1 VTTPPKP
8 KKSRKKPPEP
18 ERHRVWVAAGGRC
31 TICGKYLMEGA
42 LSKQPFRLGELAH
55 IVGQQDSA
63 KSPRGKAEPLT
74 GPERDK
80 AENLM
85 LLCAGEHQEIDR
97 EGALD
102 LFTVAELR
110 RIKAA
115 HEDWIRRVTG
125 IRPDVSTVVVRML
138 SNVRGRAVE
147 LDRATATAAVIRHD
161 GRFPDFPLTF
171 QQDGVEVDLRQLP
184 GEAEAAAEY
193 WTAAVARIDQ
203 EVARLTEGIQDGRA
217 RHVSVFAIARI
228 PLLVHLG
235 SRLDDA
241 YGVDVFQRHRS
252 TEKWDWPPDAT
263 DESFQVSAPADTTAH
278 DEAVLLVNLSGTVQP
293 EELPEALRGLP
304 RFVVAPAAATPHP
317 DIIGTAATL
326 RSFEAT
332 ARGLLA
338 GIEQDH
344 KQLRR
349 LHLLGAIPVSAA
361 VVLGRVR
368 DPHVHPDY
376 VLYDRGADG
385 YTAVLEIR

>member
-1 VTTPPKP
+1 MPPKP
-8 KKSRKKPPEP
+8 KQSRKKPPER
-18 ERHRVWVAAGGRC
+18 ERHRVWVVAGGRC
-31 TICGKYLMEGA
+31 TLCGKYLMEGA

-63 KSPRGKAEPLT
+63 TSPRGTAEPLT
-74 GPERDK
+74 AAERDQ

-97 EGALD
+97 DGALD

-125 IRPDVSTVVVRML
+125 VRPDKSTVVVRML
-138 SNVRGRAVE
+138 ADVRGRAVE

-171 QQDGVEVDLRQLP
+171 RQDGVEIDLRQLP
-184 GEAEAAAEY
+184 GEDDAAPEYWAAA
-193 WTAAVARIDQ
+193 TGKIDR
-203 EVARLTEGIQDGRA
+203 EVARLTEGVRDGRA
-217 RHVSVFAIARI
+217 VHVSVFAIARI

-235 SRLDDA
+235 ARLDDA

-252 TEKWDWPPDAT
+252 TEGWDWPPGAADGA
-263 DESFQVSAPADTTAH
+263 FRVAAPADSGKH
-278 DEAVLLVNLSGTVQP
+278 DGAVLLVNLSGTVQP
-293 EELPEALRGLP
+293 DELPERLRGLP
-304 RFVVAPAAATPHP
+304 RFVVSPAVGTPHP
-317 DIIGTAATL
+317 DVIGTAATL
-326 RSFEAT
+326 RAFEAT
-332 ARGLLA
+332 VRGVLA

-349 LHLLGAIPVSAA
+349 LHVLAAVPVAAA

-368 DPHVHPDY
+368 DPHVHPAY
-376 VLYDRGADG
+376 VLYDRTDG
-385 YTAVLEIR
+385 YRAVLEVS